1 MTLLYIFLSC
11 FAGIA
16 IGYTGRWIWAKFKL
30 SSIEQKAVRLDKE
43 AVAEAESHAR
53 EIELE
58 ARDRILKETQQSE
71 REARERRSELQKTER
86 RLLQKEEN
94 LEHKQNELD
103 AIKKQLGERDE
114 AVTSKEKELE
124 KKEAGLISEL
134 EKIAGMSQEEA
145 KSVII
150 EQMQQKARHDGQV
163 YINKI
168 ESETKLSADKVARD
182 IIVESIQRLATE
194 VSGEVTT
201 ASVSLPS
208 DEMKGRII
216 GREGRNIRTLETLTG
231 VDIIIDDTPEA
242 VVISCFDPVRKE
254 IARVALERLV
264 QDGRIHPARIEE
276 MVNKVSREVGRIIV
290 DEGEKVAFDLGIHNM
305 GPELIRALGRL
316 YFRTSYGQ
324 NVLFHSKEVAILA
337 GMIASEVGANSEIAM
352 RGGLLHDIGK
362 GAETESEINHAEMG
376 ADLVKR
382 LGEDPRVVNA
392 VHAHHGDVEPI
403 CVESIIVQIADAI
416 SAARPGARRTLKE
429 LQRALTALIM
439 PLQSRPDAN
448 SGSW

>member
-231 VDIIIDDTPEA
+231 VDIIIDDTP
-242 VVISCFDPVRKE
+242 
-254 IARVALERLV
+254 RVLPLSV
-264 QDGRIHPARIEE
+264 
-276 MVNKVSREVGRIIV
+276 
-290 DEGEKVAFDLGIHNM
+290 L
-305 GPELIRALGRL
+305 
-316 YFRTSYGQ
+316 FRTDA
-324 NVLFHSKEVAILA
+324 FIRLA
-337 GMIASEVGANSEIAM
+337 
-352 RGGLLHDIGK
+352 
-362 GAETESEINHAEMG
+362 
-376 ADLVKR
+376 
-382 LGEDPRVVNA
+382 
-392 VHAHHGDVEPI
+392 
-403 CVESIIVQIADAI
+403 
-416 SAARPGARRTLKE
+416 
-429 LQRALTALIM
+429 
-439 PLQSRPDAN
+439 SRK
-448 SGSW
+448 W

>member
-124 KKEAGLISEL
+124 KREAGLISEL

-352 RGGLLHDIGK
+352 RGGLLHEPFHVFNGVVGSD
-362 GAETESEINHAEMG
+362 AEQNEE
-376 ADLVKR
+376 
-382 LGEDPRVVNA
+382 
-392 VHAHHGDVEPI
+392 
-403 CVESIIVQIADAI
+403 
-416 SAARPGARRTLKE
+416 
-429 LQRALTALIM
+429 TA
-439 PLQSRPDAN
+439 SY
-448 SGSW
+448 

>member
-11 FAGIA
+11 LLGIV
-16 IGYTGRWIWAKFKL
+16 IGYTGRWMWAKFKL
-30 SSIEQKAVRLDKE
+30 SSIEQKAVRLDRE

-71 REARERRSELQKTER
+71 KEARERRSELQKTER

-114 AVTSKEKELE
+114 AIGAKEKELE
-124 KKEAGLISEL
+124 ARQASLITEL
-134 EKIAGMSQEEA
+134 EKIAGMTKDEA
-145 KSVII
+145 KNMII
-150 EQMQQKARHDGQV
+150 QEMQQKAHHDGQV

-168 ESETKLSADKVARD
+168 EAETKLSADKVARD

-305 GPELIRALGRL
+305 GRALPFQGGRHPL
-316 YFRTSYGQ
+316 RNDSERGRRGQRNRHEGGTS
-324 NVLFHSKEVAILA
+324 A
-337 GMIASEVGANSEIAM
+337 
-352 RGGLLHDIGK
+352 
-362 GAETESEINHAEMG
+362 
-376 ADLVKR
+376 
-382 LGEDPRVVNA
+382 
-392 VHAHHGDVEPI
+392 
-403 CVESIIVQIADAI
+403 
-416 SAARPGARRTLKE
+416 
-429 LQRALTALIM
+429 
-439 PLQSRPDAN
+439 
-448 SGSW
+448 